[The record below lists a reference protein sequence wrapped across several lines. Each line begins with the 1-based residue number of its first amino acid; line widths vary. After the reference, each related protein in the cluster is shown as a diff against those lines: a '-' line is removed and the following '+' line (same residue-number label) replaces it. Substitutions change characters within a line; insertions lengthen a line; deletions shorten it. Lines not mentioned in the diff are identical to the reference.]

1 MAKII
6 LGKFLLYLSSLPYYL
21 LVLTVQQDGGI
32 LVVPSVAD
40 SPLKLNA
47 KKGFCS
53 DFHDR
58 TFSLSSIASMSG
70 CCQVI

>member
-1 MAKII
+1 VAKII
-6 LGKFLLYLSSLPYYL
+6 LGKFTLSMLPYYL